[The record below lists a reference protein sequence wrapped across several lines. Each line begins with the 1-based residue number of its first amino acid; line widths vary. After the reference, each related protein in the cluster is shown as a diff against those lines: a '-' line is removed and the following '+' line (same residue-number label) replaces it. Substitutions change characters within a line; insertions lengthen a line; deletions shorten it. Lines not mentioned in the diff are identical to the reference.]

1 LFVIVYAE
9 DDFLW
14 AHGGGDSSLFQILSF
29 NFGVPFQAH
38 VVLDR
43 CNGFLRR
50 KKKRQL
56 PLAMEDLPG

>member
-1 LFVIVYAE
+1 
-9 DDFLW
+9 
-14 AHGGGDSSLFQILSF
+14 LFQILSF